1 MSFITV
7 DMIKSLVTEDM
18 IKELIS
24 DSVVRR
30 IFDDQRVKSH
40 IKQLVKETVEELR
53 AHGMSKAFE
62 SVSGMKSKLSKIME
76 SEKETEMLDIMCD
89 KILTT
94 LEING
99 K

>member
-40 IKQLVKETVEELR
+40 IKQLVKKTVEELR
-53 AHGMSKAFE
+53 AQERSKAFE
-62 SVSGMKSKLSKIME
+62 I
-76 SEKETEMLDIMCD
+76 
-89 KILTT
+89 
-94 LEING
+94 
-99 K
+99 